1 MKQKPSRGS
10 SIRIYALWLSLVV
23 LLVLLAGCV
32 APAGST
38 TAPEAAATAVPAEE
52 AAAEEVPAETVFS
65 EDAFTTPHPILS
77 DVRVRQAI
85 AHCTDRDALIASVYP
100 YVDDETRPTLRMDSF
115 LPKTHWAYSG
125 PYQDYPYDPAAGAAL
140 LDEAGW
146 TLPDGGAVRQNANG
160 DPLALSLTTTD
171 AQFRQTWAAV
181 AEQNLEGCGFD
192 ITRNHTPASWWFGD
206 TTGLA
211 RREFELGA
219 FAWVGEAN
227 PKGQTLY
234 ACNQIPTPRN
244 NWEGQNSMGWCNQ
257 AASDAVVLANNTLDE
272 ATRIDAYN
280 IVQEEFAKDM
290 VSLPLFQRA
299 EAEAWST
306 NLEGIRVS
314 PTEYATA
321 SAADWRLADGGDTIV
336 VGFSQEPASMF
347 TLVESAAVQR
357 QISQM
362 AVGLLNSQ
370 FDYDFQPVMQD
381 GFSTIEDGLAT
392 NELVTVGAGDTIYN
406 ADGEPEEL
414 AAGTRFILDGQVTEY
429 DGTSELQLPQLVV
442 TYKLKPYTWS
452 DGTPGSID
460 DVRLAYTLNCDPE
473 SGAVDFI
480 TCRSI
485 ENIEYAEDG
494 ALEWTVT
501 YLPNVQDPYYYMMP
515 FWQGTGLY
523 PAHQVVSDGRRL
535 ADVPAA
541 EWTTL
546 PEIAEMPLSY
556 GPFVI
561 TEWIKGQSI
570 TMERN
575 PHYAGEVGVERIVVV
590 FITDTN
596 QAVAQLLSG
605 DVDYLE
611 KATLG
616 GGAEVQTL
624 IDAAES
630 GGEVHIDIIPSPTWE
645 HIDMNMYI
653 P

>member
-1 MKQKPSRGS
+1 MKQRPSRRS
-10 SIRIYALWLSLVV
+10 AIRIYALWLSLAV
-23 LLVLLAGCV
+23 LLALLAGCV

-38 TAPEAAATAVPAEE
+38 TAPEATAAPAEE
-52 AAAEEVPAETVFS
+52 AAAEETPTETVFS

-77 DVRVRQAI
+77 DVRVRRAI
-85 AHCTDRDALIASVYP
+85 AHCIDRDALISSVYP
-100 YVDDETRPTLRMDSF
+100 YVSDDVKPTLRMDSF
-115 LPKTHWAYSG
+115 LPKTHWAYGG
-125 PYQDYPYDPAAGAAL
+125 PYQDYPYDPEAGAAL

-160 DPLALSLTTTD
+160 DPLALTLTTTD

-257 AASDAVVLANNTLDE
+257 RASDNIVLANNTLDE
-272 ATRIDAYN
+272 ATRIEAYN
-280 IVQEEFAKDM
+280 AVQEEFAKDM

-299 EAEAWST
+299 EAEGWST
-306 NLEGIRVS
+306 NLQGIVTD

-321 SAADWRLADGGDTIV
+321 SAAGWTLADGGDTIV
-336 VGFSQEPASMF
+336 IGFTQEPASMF
-347 TLVESAAVQR
+347 SLVESLAGQR
-357 QISQM
+357 EIAQM
-362 AVGLLNSQ
+362 AVGLINTQ
-370 FDYDFQPVMQD
+370 FNYDFQPVLQD
-381 GFSTIEDGLAT
+381 GFSKIEDGLAT
-392 NELVTVGAGDTIYN
+392 NEKVAASAGDMVYN

-414 AAGTRFILDGQVTEY
+414 AAGTRLFVDGELVEY

-452 DGTPGSID
+452 DGTPGSIE
-460 DVRLAYTLNCDPE
+460 DVKLAYQLNCDPE
-473 SGAVDFI
+473 SGATEFT

-485 ENIEYAEDG
+485 ESIEYAEDG
-494 ALEWTVT
+494 SLQWTVT
-501 YLPNVQDPYYYMMP
+501 YLPNFQDPYYYMMP
-515 FWQGTGLY
+515 FWQSDPMY
-523 PAHQVVSDGRRL
+523 PSHQVVSDGRRL

-546 PEIAEMPLSY
+546 PEIAEKRLSY
-556 GPFVI
+556 GPFMI

-570 TMERN
+570 TLERN
-575 PHYAGEVGVERIVVV
+575 PYYAGEVGVDKIVVV
-590 FITDTN
+590 IIPDTN

-605 DVDYLE
+605 DVDYLD
-611 KATLG
+611 KSTLG
-616 GGAEVQTL
+616 GGAEVETL
-624 IDAAES
+624 VNAAAE
-630 GGEVHIDIIPSPTWE
+630 GKVNVEIIPSPTWE
-645 HIDMNMYI
+645 HIDMNLFI